1 MFVGRWVSK
10 EHCNALGLSCR
21 DVREEDD
28 DFVWIPW
35 RCRLR
40 TFVKRDVEACA
51 REGGGFS
58 VLIAGTSQQRTVFF
72 DVAKLLGSTENQPL
86 KYWIDLVAGD
96 VTPNLFFHWMIP
108 GYDDNDGFLDY
119 PSLIEGLAAFVKKYA
134 RSAQDVLIVQA
145 SVHDIHLGSLDEYA
159 GHIRNM
165 AKYLAETGLRVL
177 FRAGDALHLPPGAR
191 SIIERGL
198 RDPRIRHVNDIARTV
213 MAEYGIPFIDTH
225 VSTIGRPDKCID
237 GYHYFDRET
246 ETLDELGLEICIGNS
261 VARTQAQLLLNFVC
275 DFPTTTDHAR
285 STVGDKEL

>member
-1 MFVGRWVSK
+1 MCTHQLHYDKGTGLFDFGVENSRDIIGWDIQGSPFKVTVLPPQHGPVPSVNPYVSVPFCASLLARHDDSLGRESMFAGRWVSK

-145 SVHDIHLGSLDEYA
+145 SVHDIHLGSLSSGWKSA
-159 GHIRNM
+159 
-165 AKYLAETGLRVL
+165 
-177 FRAGDALHLPPGAR
+177 
-191 SIIERGL
+191 
-198 RDPRIRHVNDIARTV
+198 
-213 MAEYGIPFIDTH
+213 
-225 VSTIGRPDKCID
+225 
-237 GYHYFDRET
+237 
-246 ETLDELGLEICIGNS
+246 
-261 VARTQAQLLLNFVC
+261 
-275 DFPTTTDHAR
+275 
-285 STVGDKEL
+285 